1 MRFGGGLIRIVEGKE
16 EFKMFQ
22 ENSMKS
28 VKYVVSNINDK
39 LENIM
44 KRILSNIFVNKS
56 YVIKNKTIDC

>member
-1 MRFGGGLIRIVEGKE
+1 MRFGGGLIRIFEGKE

-44 KRILSNIFVNKS
+44 KRILSIS
-56 YVIKNKTIDC
+56 HML